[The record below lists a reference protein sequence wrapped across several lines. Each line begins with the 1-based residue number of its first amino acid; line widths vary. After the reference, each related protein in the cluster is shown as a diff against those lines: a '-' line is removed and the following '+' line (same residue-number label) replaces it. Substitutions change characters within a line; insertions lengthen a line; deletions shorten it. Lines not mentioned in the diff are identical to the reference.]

1 MIFSPFALCSFIT
14 RYTEAV
20 IDELEYQWDQ
30 DIFDPE
36 SIRGCYCEWTQSSS
50 ELAFDRANKLHENLI
65 RMQTARQ
72 QQPPAEEDLSSVDC
86 REATTIVIPAQV
98 KARIDRRSVRYSPA
112 TRSTSKTAKDSRK
125 PSIEE
130 YCDDLL
136 SLTSNESWDSE
147 LAADIQANDDPVP
160 DMLEVSSHSM
170 DDEDDDDLFEDE
182 QFDDYH
188 TSRYHD
194 QLKKC
199 VVFPLQPSTTPKK
212 CYQDDTS
219 TTKNSHFRSWASRDK
234 ASRRRHLLSILDD
247 AIKVLSMP

>member
-14 RYTEAV
+14 RCTEAV

-50 ELAFDRANKLHENLI
+50 ELAFDRANKLHEDLI
-65 RMQTARQ
+65 RMQTAWQ

-112 TRSTSKTAKDSRK
+112 TRSTSKTAKDARK

-130 YCDDLL
+130 Y
-136 SLTSNESWDSE
+136 
-147 LAADIQANDDPVP
+147 
-160 DMLEVSSHSM
+160 
-170 DDEDDDDLFEDE
+170 
-182 QFDDYH
+182 
-188 TSRYHD
+188 
-194 QLKKC
+194 
-199 VVFPLQPSTTPKK
+199 
-212 CYQDDTS
+212 
-219 TTKNSHFRSWASRDK
+219 
-234 ASRRRHLLSILDD
+234 
-247 AIKVLSMP
+247 